1 VHIEIEET
9 AMPIIEPVR
18 TACELLGFDPLYI
31 ANEGCFALFL
41 PAEQVNSALMVLQK
55 HAAGQ
60 YACQIGT
67 VKATHAHG
75 LLTLSTAMGIV
86 RGLDLLSGEQLPRIC

>member
-1 VHIEIEET
+1 
-9 AMPIIEPVR
+9 
-18 TACELLGFDPLYI
+18 GFDPLYI

-41 PAEQVNSALMVLQK
+41 PPEQVDSALAVLQK
-55 HAAGQ
+55 HATGQ

-67 VKATHAHG
+67 VKTAHTHG